1 MLGSRLRH
9 FIGKGTHPPAM
20 SLEQLHDPPLV
31 PALASV
37 RSSLSAPR
45 PCRSLVMARA
55 DREFPFKLSDAEWRQ
70 RLNAE
75 EFRVLRQGGTEA
87 PGKGQYCKLF
97 PKTGYFACRACKHPL
112 YPATS
117 KFPDSGWDAY
127 STCAAPPPPPPSP
140 PSTARISRSAHLT
153 VKPCPQASGPAKNV
167 TCLAV
172 PRALPSRQCAATAA
186 PTLAT
191 CSLASATPSQTSGTE
206 STRSAW

>member
-20 SLEQLHDPPLV
+20 PLAQLHDPPLV

-37 RSSLSAPR
+37 RSSPSTPR

-97 PKTGYFACRACKHPL
+97 PQTGYFACRACKHPL

-127 STCAAPPPPPPSP
+127 STCAPPPPSP
-140 PSTARISRSAHLT
+140 PSPPAYDPEN
-153 VKPCPQASGPAKNV
+153 VASGFWSGDDCHVHGRAEGSALEAMCANCGSHLGHVFFGERHTV
-167 TCLAV
+167 TNE
-172 PRALPSRQCAATAA
+172 RH
-186 PTLAT
+186 
-191 CSLASATPSQTSGTE
+191 
-206 STRSAW
+206 